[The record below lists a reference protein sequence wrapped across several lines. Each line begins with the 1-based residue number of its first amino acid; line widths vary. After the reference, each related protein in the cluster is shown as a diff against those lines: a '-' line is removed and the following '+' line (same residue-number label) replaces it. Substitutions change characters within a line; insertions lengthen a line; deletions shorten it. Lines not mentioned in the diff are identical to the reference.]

1 MNLVDDHVPEL
12 NHIHHPDSSLL
23 LEWFAGS
30 PVIKL
35 ELTAP
40 IVAGSLQLISNF
52 VIRNTSESLSGH
64 LVAQLAS
71 RHADMHLKE
80 LSQVHTRRHTHR
92 I

>member
-1 MNLVDDHVPEL
+1 MNLVNDHVPKL
-12 NHIHHPDSSLL
+12 DHIHHPDSSLL

-40 IVAGSLQLISNF
+40 VVAGSLQLIGNF
-52 VIRNTSESLSGH
+52 VIRDTSESLSGH

>member
-1 MNLVDDHVPEL
+1 MNLVDDHMSEL
-12 NHIHHPDSSLL
+12 DHIHHPDSSLL
-23 LEWFAGS
+23 LKWFAGS

-40 IVAGSLQLISNF
+40 VVAGSLQLIGNF
-52 VIRNTSESLSGH
+52 VIRDASESLGSH

-71 RHADMHLKE
+71 CHADMHLKE